1 MKPGTNAKSEKYTG
15 GSGAIKNSPIRDH
28 KDGSVSTVRKK

>member
-15 GSGAIKNSPIRDH
+15 GSGVIKHSPVNDH
-28 KDGSVSTVRKK
+28 KDGNTSTVRKK

>member
-15 GSGAIKNSPIRDH
+15 GSGVIKSSPINDH
-28 KDGSVSTVRKK
+28 RSGNTTTKRK